1 MSTDV
6 MTERLAPN
14 RTLPEFR
21 NEPLTDFSKP
31 QNRSAME
38 TALEKV
44 KSEFGR
50 EYPLVIGGERIT
62 GLKTFDSINPS
73 HKDQRL
79 GKFQKGTKAHVEKAI
94 ESAWKAFEKWKR
106 EPVGVR
112 AGLLL
117 KTAELMRQR
126 KHEFS
131 ATMVYEVGKTWPEA
145 DADTAEAID
154 FLEFYAREA
163 YRYAGEQPIT
173 RIESEDNALMYIP
186 LGAGAV
192 IPPWNFP
199 LAIMAGMT
207 SAAVVTG
214 NGVVLKPSSDAPWIA
229 YRFVALLE
237 EAGMPPGVVNFL
249 SGSGGEVGDP
259 LVQHP
264 RIRFISFTGSK
275 EVGLHINEEAA
286 KPQKGQIWIKR
297 VIAEM
302 GGKDAII
309 VDRETK
315 NLEEAA
321 AAAVASAFG
330 FQGQKCSACSRLI
343 VDQAIYDKF
352 VPMVVEKTKALKL
365 GASEKS
371 EAQVGPVVNESA
383 MRKIKEYI
391 DKGSKEGRL
400 LAGGNVRADEGYFVE
415 PTVIADV
422 DPHATIAQEEIFGPL
437 LAVIKAKDFDDAL
450 RIANDTPYGLT
461 GAVFTDNPK
470 KIERAQEEF
479 FVGNLYFNRK
489 CTGAMVG
496 VHPFGGFNMS
506 GTDSKA
512 GGRDYLGLFLQAKA
526 ISRKIGPQPR
536 TVAEAKGF

>member
-1 MSTDV
+1 MS
-6 MTERLAPN
+6 
-14 RTLPEFR
+14 LPDFK

-31 QNRSAME
+31 ENRSAME
-38 TALEKV
+38 AALEKV
-44 KSEFGR
+44 KAEFGR
-50 EYPLVIGGERIT
+50 QYPVVIGGERIT

-73 HKDQRL
+73 HKEQVL
-79 GKFQKGTKAHVEKAI
+79 GRFSKATREHVEKAMDG
-94 ESAWKAFEKWKR
+94 AWKAFQSWKR
-106 EPVGVR
+106 QPVDVR

-117 KTAELMRQR
+117 KTAALLRRR
-126 KHEFS
+126 KHEFN
-131 ATMVYEVGKTWPEA
+131 ATMVYEVGKSWPEA

-173 RIESEDNALMYIP
+173 RIESEHNDLVYIP
-186 LGAGAV
+186 LGVGAV

-214 NGVVLKPSSDAPWIA
+214 NTVVLKPSSDAPWIA
-229 YRFVALLE
+229 WRFFALLE
-237 EAGMPPGVVNFL
+237 EAGLPAGVVNFL
-249 SGSGGEVGDP
+249 SGSGAEVGDP
-259 LVQHP
+259 LIQHP
-264 RIRFISFTGSK
+264 RLRFISFTGSK

-286 KPQKGQIWIKR
+286 KPRKGQMWIKR
-297 VIAEM
+297 VVAEM

-309 VDRETK
+309 VDRETG
-315 NLEEAA
+315 NLDDAA

-343 VDQAIYDKF
+343 VDEAIYDKF
-352 VPMVVEKTKALKL
+352 LPLVVQKTKALRL
-365 GASEKS
+365 GPPERADS
-371 EAQVGPVVNESA
+371 QIGPVVSESA
-383 MRKIKEYI
+383 MKKIKEYI
-391 DKGSKEGRL
+391 DKGKAEGRL
-400 LAGGNVRADEGYFVE
+400 VAGGQVRSEDGFFIE

-422 DPHATIAQEEIFGPL
+422 KPDATVAQEEIFGPV

-450 RIANDTPYGLT
+450 RIANDSQYGLT
-461 GAVFTDNPK
+461 GAVFTDNPE
-470 KIERAQEEF
+470 KIRRAEEEF

-489 CTGAMVG
+489 CTGALVG

-526 ISRKIGPQPR
+526 ISRKIKPGQSAR
-536 TVAEAKGF
+536 EGVGE